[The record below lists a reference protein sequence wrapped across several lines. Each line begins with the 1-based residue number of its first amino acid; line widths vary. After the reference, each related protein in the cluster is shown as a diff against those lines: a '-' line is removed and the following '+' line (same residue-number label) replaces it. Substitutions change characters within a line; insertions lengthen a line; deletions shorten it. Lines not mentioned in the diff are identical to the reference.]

1 MAAPLWQQGAAGSG
15 LTPFSLK
22 PGGSGNAGRPKG
34 QPTLLKRDDS
44 ADGGYTYGMKFDG
57 KGLMSQH
64 DEAVKSKKMPS
75 GLVPKRLMQGNVV
88 PQVMQTGPNGTNVG
102 VSKARGSNIVKG
114 RY

>member
-1 MAAPLWQQGAAGSG
+1 MASPLWQQGAAGSG

-44 ADGGYTYGMKFDG
+44 ADGGYEFGVKFDG
-57 KGLMSQH
+57 KSLTSQH
-64 DEAVKSKKMPS
+64 AEGVKSKTMPPGMVS
-75 GLVPKRLMQGNVV
+75 KRLKQGNVV
-88 PQVMQTGPNGTNVG
+88 PQVKETGVNGRNVG

>member
-1 MAAPLWQQGAAGSG
+1 VAAPLWQQGAAGSG

-44 ADGGYTYGMKFDG
+44 ADGGYEYGIKFDG
-57 KGLMSQH
+57 KGLTSQWNDDARKKNMPPGMMS
-64 DEAVKSKKMPS
+64 
-75 GLVPKRLMQGNVV
+75 KRLKQGNLT
-88 PQVMQTGPNGTNVG
+88 PQALETGATGRRTG
-102 VSKARGSNIVKG
+102 ISKGFGSRITKG